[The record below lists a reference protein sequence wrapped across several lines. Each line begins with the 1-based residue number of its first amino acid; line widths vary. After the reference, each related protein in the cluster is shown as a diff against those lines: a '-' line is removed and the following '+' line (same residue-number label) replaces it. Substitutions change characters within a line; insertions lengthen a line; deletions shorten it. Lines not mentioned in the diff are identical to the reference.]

1 MAYIKSTN
9 IKMYPSGYRGLLNN
23 GIKKSY
29 NPESKLNVESNVI
42 RSLKTLLTYGKGD
55 FVITENYNWG
65 NVTDAVAGASSTY
78 NYFNFEF
85 ICGGYYFKIIDSY
98 EAFKDLLSQ
107 SNVTALYAAISFAD
121 MNVRI
126 PESKSESTGID
137 LSNIYITDPH
147 LKNQKSGESAGEQL
161 TPSNLN
167 DDASN
172 IIDFSSLDQNISQE
186 DYFTGVSLGTDI
198 VDTKLHY
205 FKILEKDSTG
215 NFVVP
220 QEAKLITDTKH
231 IWGSTSNDKSKSL
244 YDEYETGKIKSHAN
258 STLDIEGATSVNIS
272 TPLEDQKSVNITTP
286 KVEIKGSDNTITKV
300 EGNKI
305 TTKTITSDTGMS
317 ISSTGNSTII
327 DIQAPQVGIRSDD
340 SGLKLNLTGSKLSLN
355 KQTGGSKYISFAD
368 DTGLKIE
375 NNSSSSTESVK
386 VNPNE
391 ISVGTD
397 SNTKTTIT
405 KDTINVQNLV
415 IKGQKADSGSW
426 SLSIDSTGK
435 VTKKNLTVNSSQ
447 VTTLASTKLQFVNS
461 ITQDSEGKISVEKAN
476 ITKIG
481 ETSTALQGIAKVNSV
496 GGTVV
501 DAHGRW
507 IKSTEDSTGGKL
519 YISGVNTLFEQ
530 MVVNKEYSLVAE
542 GGYDQDKWFETAYSS
557 DLITINS
564 KGRVSA
570 SSFYATSDARLKE
583 NIKPLQYNKSILDLP
598 VYTYDYINGSKNNI
612 GCLAQDLQK
621 LYPQLIGEN
630 SNGYLTVDNSK
641 VVYLLLEEVKK
652 LKKELDRIKT
662 KLK

>member
-65 NVTDAVAGASSTY
+65 NVTNAVAGASSTY

-126 PESKSESTGID
+126 PKSKSESTGID
-137 LSNIYITDPH
+137 LNNIYITDPH
-147 LKNQKSGESAGEQL
+147 LKNQEPGESAGEKL

-172 IIDFSSLDQNISQE
+172 IIDLSSLDQNILNE
-186 DYFTGVSLGTDI
+186 DYFTGVSLSTITNDS
-198 VDTKLHY
+198 KLHY

-215 NFVVP
+215 NFVIP
-220 QEAKLITDTKH
+220 QEAKLVADTKH
-231 IWGSTSNDKSKSL
+231 IWGSTADDKNKSL

-258 STLDIEGATSVNIS
+258 STLEIEGATSVNIS

-305 TTKTITSDTGMS
+305 TTKTITSDTGMN

-327 DIQAPQVGIRSDD
+327 DIQAPQVDIHSDA

-355 KQTGGSKYISFAD
+355 KQTGGSKYISFTE

-375 NNSSSSTESVK
+375 NNSSSSTESVT

-426 SLSIDSTGK
+426 SLSIDSTGR
-435 VTKKNLTVNSSQ
+435 VTKKNLTVNASEVS
-447 VTTLASTKLQFVNS
+447 TLASTELQFVNS
-461 ITQDSEGKISVEKAN
+461 VTQNSEGKILVSKAN

-496 GGTVV
+496 GGTVA
-501 DAHGRW
+501 DAHSRW
-507 IKSTEDSTGGKL
+507 IKSTQDSTGGKL
-519 YISGVNTLFEQ
+519 YISGVNTLFDQ
-530 MVVNKEYSLVAE
+530 MVVNKEYSLVAQ

-583 NIKPLQYNKSILDLP
+583 NIKPLEYNKSILDLP

-621 LYPQLIGEN
+621 LYPQLVGEN